1 MRVLDIQPLSS
12 YEIRWPVF
20 WTSKRSGSSPQ
31 IPHNL
36 LFIDNYPAP
45 SLVGICICS
54 DFEVCGHVKMNTI
67 GGRATKFRATVAI
80 FSCFEWLG
88 LLCCSRLGGSPT
100 DNGRDLFKAL
110 PADVVVDILCR
121 LSTDQI
127 ILDVYSICNPVTHEH
142 KTLKVTSVLLCGL
155 FYNSLTRKYGI
166 LCIDK
171 VAGCGFV
178 YFICNHCGASS
189 RSIGYPWHIPRDHL
203 PALNMGD
210 FLYWVARWEAP
221 CASCIIEFNLV
232 TEKLVLMAH
241 PRGSFRDRMDH
252 QNMFVLEMEGQLC
265 FTHVS
270 EISRTI
276 RISVLR
282 DQVRTKR
289 FNVSLEWIAWWLRYD
304 LFPSY
309 YWIKPLGIQG
319 GELILAWHTTGI
331 IKYHLLH
338 RSH

>member
-1 MRVLDIQPLSS
+1 MLCLYRMPEKTKWKTML
-12 YEIRWPVF
+12 RW
-20 WTSKRSGSSPQ
+20 TQ
-31 IPHNL
+31 ISAPDGGNSWLRASCNGWL
-36 LFIDNYPAP
+36 L
-45 SLVGICICS
+45 V
-54 DFEVCGHVKMNTI
+54 M
-67 GGRATKFRATVAI
+67 
-80 FSCFEWLG
+80 
-88 LLCCSRLGGSPT
+88 
-100 DNGRDLFKAL
+100 
-110 PADVVVDILCR
+110 
-121 LSTDQI
+121 
-127 ILDVYSICNPVTHEH
+127 
-142 KTLKVTSVLLCGL
+142 
-155 FYNSLTRKYGI
+155 
-166 LCIDK
+166 